1 MKGLTLFGRLPC
13 VLLMT
18 IFVIGLTESR
28 TISEDNFYP
37 GSLAK
42 RNSWWSKK
50 SLDDNAVKLRDNRLS
65 EDGCDC
71 HTSLRIHKCYATH
84 CVTGFLH
91 CLREAISEQHYSIC
105 HEEHNLCL
113 SKCYRLEEDN
123 F

>member
-1 MKGLTLFGRLPC
+1 MKGVIWSGRLAC
-13 VLLMT
+13 ITLMT

-28 TISEDNFYP
+28 TLSEDNFYP
-37 GSLAK
+37 GSHAK

-50 SLDDNAVKLRDNRLS
+50 SFGDDVVKLSGNRIS
-65 EDGCDC
+65 EDGCNC
-71 HTSLRIHKCYATH
+71 ETSLRIHKCYATH

-91 CLREAISEQHYSIC
+91 CLRNAVSEQHYSIC